1 MFVSV
6 FFYATWE
13 GGYIIMQG
21 RVKMVG
27 VLGSNLKLFVWGPI
41 LIKHKAMSKI
51 VDITQNMGFAR

>member
-27 VLGSNLKLFVWGPI
+27 VLGSNIKRWGPI